1 MDDIYCYIAD
11 HFKEIDTAEN
21 MADALEEGIYSL
33 ETFPCRGA
41 ERKIGAFA
49 HKGYRQ
55 IHVHNF
61 TVVYRIDEQGKSVI
75 IVTVRYAMSSF

>member
-11 HFKEIDTAEN
+11 HFKEIGTAEN
-21 MADALEEGIYSL
+21 MANALEEGIYSL
-33 ETFPCRGA
+33 EAFPYRGA
-41 ERKIGAFA
+41 ERRTGAFA
-49 HKGYRQ
+49 HRGYRQ

-61 TVVYRIDEQGKSVI
+61 TVVYRIDEQKKCVI